1 MVKGKNQMIKIN
13 IHNISVV
20 HKLELLN
27 KNRKDDS

>member
-1 MVKGKNQMIKIN
+1 MVKGKNQMNKIN

-20 HKLELLN
+20 HKLKLLN